1 MGLVI
6 LHPSWGKTGPQKY
19 FKNSGYIIIMDQE
32 RRDEREKIRAS
43 YFNTGNL
50 DQNQFYPVIIIYSF
64 LGVFVKSTNY

>member
-1 MGLVI
+1 
-6 LHPSWGKTGPQKY
+6 
-19 FKNSGYIIIMDQE
+19 MDQE

-43 YFNTGNL
+43 YFNTRNL